1 MRIAICEDEKI
12 YADKVSEKCKAFFL
26 NQGEKAEIQWF
37 TDGAPFLKTLR
48 EGRSYDLILL
58 DLQLEHSDGMEIAEK
73 IRKKDETVPL
83 IFVTGMESRA
93 AEGYGVEA
101 LDYVVKTQLDL
112 RLEKALGRFWKK
124 WQEHSLIF
132 ETSNGE
138 TVILAF
144 SEILWIE
151 SEGRGVKIVTTSR
164 EYHNASLPIG
174 KVTEKLPQESF
185 VEIHK
190 SVYVRIEAIK
200 RIGQDAVV
208 MCNDAALPLSRR
220 KRKEVMGRVLE
231 TMKGKMA

>member
-1 MRIAICEDEKI
+1 MRIGICEDEEVYVKL
-12 YADKVSEKCKAFFL
+12 VSEKVTEYFEKR
-26 NQGEKAEIQWF
+26 GETVSLDVF
-37 TDGAPFLKTLR
+37 SDGAPFLKILR
-48 EGRSYDLILL
+48 EGKSYDLILL
-58 DLQLEHSDGMEIAEK
+58 DLQLEHSDGMEIAEE
-73 IRKKDETVPL
+73 IRKKDEAVPL

-112 RLEKALGRFWKK
+112 RLEKALGHFWKK

-164 EYHNASLPIG
+164 EYHNASLPVG

-190 SVYVRIEAIK
+190 SVYVRIEMIK

-208 MCNDAALPLSRR
+208 MSNDAALPLSRR